1 MAQLSAAQLFLAVIC
16 VPTIVLLA
24 YKFFSVNPQSKI
36 NHSLPP
42 GPKPRLLVGNLP
54 DLPPAGAKEWLH
66 WIKHKELYGPI
77 SSLTVLGQTMII
89 ISDHKVAVE
98 LMEKRSAFH
107 SSRPKLV
114 FGSEMCGW
122 EKALGLMPYSSK
134 SRSYRKAL
142 HTVLGTSAAI
152 DPFRPLLEL
161 ETRRFLLRVLKK
173 PQEVLQL
180 IRTQAG
186 SIILKIGYGYT
197 IEPSGRDPLVDLAEQ
212 ALDQFSKACMP
223 GVWMVDVIPALKYL
237 PEWLPGTGFK
247 RTARQWKET
256 LHTVAELPYKFV
268 QQKLRSGT
276 AEPSYLSKL
285 IEDDKGSL
293 SHEAEDVARWSAF
306 SLYAGGADTTVSS
319 MACFVL
325 AMTLYPEVQR
335 KAQAEIDTA
344 IGTSRLPTFADREA
358 LPYVNAL
365 VKEVLRWHPV
375 GPMGVPHLTTKADVY
390 EGYFIPEGS
399 LLIPNIWAMLHDETV
414 YHNPDTFD
422 PLRFLGPNAEPDPHN
437 LAFGFGRRICPGKLF
452 ADATLFS
459 TISGFLAVFD
469 VRKCV
474 ENGKEVDPV
483 VDFDTGII
491 SHPRPFKC
499 DIKPRSASHEK
510 LIRSVEIDH
519 PSPEHGDAQYL
530 ADGVTV

>member
-1 MAQLSAAQLFLAVIC
+1 MAQLSAIQLFLAVLG
-16 VPTIVLLA
+16 VFTILLFA
-24 YKFFSVNPQSKI
+24 YRLFFLNPQANV

-42 GPKPRLLVGNLP
+42 GPKPKPLLGNLP
-54 DLPPAGAKEWLH
+54 DLPPTGAKEWLH

-77 SSLTVLGQTMII
+77 SSLTVLGQTMILLN
-89 ISDHKVAVE
+89 DYKVAVE
-98 LMEKRSAFH
+98 LMEKRSAFN

-122 EKALGLMPYSSK
+122 EQALGLMPYSNK

-152 DPFRPLLEL
+152 DPFRPLIEL
-161 ETRRFLLRVLKK
+161 ETRRFLLKVLEH

-197 IEPSGRDPLVDLAEQ
+197 IEPNARDPLVDLAEET
-212 ALDQFSKACMP
+212 LDQFSKSCMP
-223 GVWMVDVIPALKYL
+223 GVWTVDVIPVLKYL
-237 PEWLPGTGFK
+237 PEWLPGASFK
-247 RTARQWKET
+247 RTARHWKAT
-256 LHTVAELPYKFV
+256 LHTAAEVPYRFV
-268 QQKLRSGT
+268 KEQLRNGT

-285 IEDDKGSL
+285 LQDEHGPL
-293 SHEAEDVARWSAF
+293 SPEADDVARWSAF
-306 SLYAGGADTTVSS
+306 SMYAGGADTTVSS
-319 MACFVL
+319 VACFVL

-335 KAQAEIDTA
+335 EAQAEIDAA
-344 IGTSRLPTFADREA
+344 IGTSRLPTFSDRES
-358 LPYVNAL
+358 LPYVDAL

-375 GPMGVPHLTTKADVY
+375 APMGVPHLTTKADVY
-390 EGYFIPEGS
+390 DGYFIPEGS
-399 LLIPNIWAMLHDETV
+399 LLIPSIWAMLHDEAI
-414 YHNPDTFD
+414 YHDPEVFNPS
-422 PLRFLGPNAEPDPHN
+422 RFLGPNAEPDPHN
-437 LAFGFGRRICPGKLF
+437 VSFGFGRRICPGKLF

-474 ENGKEVDPV
+474 ENGKEIDPV
-483 VDFDTGII
+483 VDFATGII
-491 SHPRPFKC
+491 SHPKPFKC

-510 LIRSVEIDH
+510 LIQSVEIEY
-519 PSPEHGDAQYL
+519 PSPEHGDARHL
-530 ADGVTV
+530 SNAAAV

>member
-1 MAQLSAAQLFLAVIC
+1 MAQLGATQLFLAVTG
-16 VPTIVLLA
+16 VLAIVLLV
-24 YKFFSVNPQSKI
+24 YKVFFTNSQSKG

-98 LMEKRSAFH
+98 LMEKRSAIH

-122 EKALGLMPYSSK
+122 EKALGLMPYSNK

-161 ETRRFLLRVLKK
+161 ETRRFLLKVLEN
-173 PQEVLQL
+173 PRDVLQL

-197 IEPSGRDPLVDLAEQ
+197 IEPKGRDPLVDLAEQ
-212 ALDQFSKACMP
+212 ALDHFSKSCMP
-223 GVWMVDVIPALKYL
+223 GVWMVDMIPALKYL
-237 PEWLPGTGFK
+237 PDWFPGTGFK
-247 RTARQWKET
+247 RTARQWKAT
-256 LHTVAELPYKFV
+256 LHRVAELPYRFV
-268 QQKLRSGT
+268 EQKLRSGT

-285 IEDDKGSL
+285 LHDDKGTL
-293 SHEAEDVARWSAF
+293 SPEAEDVARWSAF

-325 AMTLYPEVQR
+325 AMMLYPEVQR
-335 KAQAEIDTA
+335 KAQAEIDA
-344 IGTSRLPTFADREA
+344 VVGSARLPTFSDREA
-358 LPYVNAL
+358 LPYVDAM

-375 GPMGVPHLTTKADVY
+375 APSGVPHLTTKADVY
-390 EGYFIPEGS
+390 NGYFIPEGS
-399 LLIPNIWAMLHDETV
+399 LLIPNLWAMLHDATV
-414 YHNPDTFD
+414 YHDPETFD
-422 PLRFLGPNAEPDPHN
+422 PSRFLGPNAEPDPHN
-437 LAFGFGRRICPGKLF
+437 LAFGFGRRICPGRLF
-452 ADATLFS
+452 ADAALFS
-459 TISGFLAVFD
+459 TIAGFLAVFD

-474 ENGKEVDPV
+474 ENGKELDPV

-491 SHPRPFKC
+491 SHPKPFRC
-499 DIKPRSASHEK
+499 DIVPRSATHEK
-510 LIRSVEIDH
+510 MILSVEIDH
-519 PSPEHGDAQYL
+519 PFPEHGDAKFL
-530 ADGVTV
+530 AESVAA